1 MTKKTIEQ
9 EINEFLIEWDRPQ
22 MESFIRY
29 IDALSKLYHV
39 DENGDWVEEAVG
51 EENAREVRV
60 IQTIYLISR
69 LAEFHAGRLAYMNV
83 RFKKLWMRLE
93 KEGVVEERSNEN
105 RTE

>member
-1 MTKKTIEQ
+1 MPKKTIEQ
-9 EINEFLIEWDRPQ
+9 EINEFLIDWDRPQ

-69 LAEFHAGRLAYMNV
+69 MAEFHAGRLVSMNIKH
-83 RFKKLWMRLE
+83 KKLWLRLE
-93 KEGVVEERSNEN
+93 KEGVVEEKSSEA
-105 RTE
+105 